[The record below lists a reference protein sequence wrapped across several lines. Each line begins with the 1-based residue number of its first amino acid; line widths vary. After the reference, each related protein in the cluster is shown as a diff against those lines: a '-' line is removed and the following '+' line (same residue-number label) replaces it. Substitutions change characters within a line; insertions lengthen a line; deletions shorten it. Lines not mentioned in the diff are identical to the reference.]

1 MTASCKLSVLA
12 LAGLPLLFACGGDN
26 LTLPSEGAPARIE
39 ILAGNGQEMPVQST
53 LAPLEFQVTDSQKRP
68 VQGVTVDFILQE
80 DAGGASV
87 DPASDVTD
95 SDGKV
100 STTVTLGS
108 RVGPLSGQARVALAE
123 GSTPVEVGFAATATS
138 AGARQ
143 LAPVSGDGQFAPVGT
158 ALRDPLVVKVT
169 DAFGNAIPGVT
180 INWDAQGG
188 GAVSEA
194 STVTGENGQ
203 TSVTRTLG
211 PTAGQQQTLAS
222 APDLAGSPVT
232 FTHTATAGDASS
244 VTPVSGNNQEAPAGS
259 QLPLPLVV
267 RVLDPDGNPIVGA
280 PVSWLVGEGGGT
292 PSAETSNTGS
302 DGQASIQWTLGS
314 VPGRNTLNAV
324 VSGVGTATFTA
335 MGTGTGSPSNLAVTT
350 QPPTSVTVGATLS
363 PAAVVQ
369 VRDAAGNNVAL
380 AGVEITVSISSG
392 RGQLEGTRTVATDE
406 NGQARFGDLRITGA
420 TGSHKLIFAA
430 DGYRSVTSNK
440 IEVEKAS
447 TTIVITGDNPDP
459 SEIGQGVDVTFT
471 VSAPAGTPTGN
482 VEVTVS
488 GGGEKCEA
496 PVAQGG
502 CQIVLTGSGDRTLTA
517 TYKGSDVFES
527 SSASTPHHVNE
538 PQNLPP
544 IAAPDAYSTGFGQV
558 LEVPAPGVLANDS
571 DPEGGSLSA
580 ELVDGPTQ
588 GLVTL
593 NANGSFSY
601 FPGGL
606 TGTVDTFTYDA
617 SDGTTTTRG
626 TVTITVQ

>member
-1 MTASCKLSVLA
+1 VTASCKLSVLA

-459 SEIGQGVDVTFT
+459 SEIGQGVNVTFT

>member
-1 MTASCKLSVLA
+1 
-12 LAGLPLLFACGGDN
+12 
-26 LTLPSEGAPARIE
+26 
-39 ILAGNGQEMPVQST
+39 
-53 LAPLEFQVTDSQKRP
+53 
-68 VQGVTVDFILQE
+68 
-80 DAGGASV
+80 
-87 DPASDVTD
+87 
-95 SDGKV
+95 
-100 STTVTLGS
+100 
-108 RVGPLSGQARVALAE
+108 VAVAE

-459 SEIGQGVDVTFT
+459 SEIGQGVNVTFT

-502 CQIVLTGSGDRTLTA
+502 CHWLGRSYPDCDLQGERRVRVELGEYAASRQRAAEFA
-517 TYKGSDVFES
+517 TD
-527 SSASTPHHVNE
+527 SSAGRLLDGIRTST
-538 PQNLPP
+538 
-544 IAAPDAYSTGFGQV
+544 
-558 LEVPAPGVLANDS
+558 
-571 DPEGGSLSA
+571 
-580 ELVDGPTQ
+580 
-588 GLVTL
+588 
-593 NANGSFSY
+593 
-601 FPGGL
+601 
-606 TGTVDTFTYDA
+606 
-617 SDGTTTTRG
+617 
-626 TVTITVQ
+626 

>member
-1 MTASCKLSVLA
+1 VTASCKLSVLA

>member
-459 SEIGQGVDVTFT
+459 SEIGQGVNVTFT

>member
-1 MTASCKLSVLA
+1 VTASCKLSVLA

-53 LAPLEFQVTDSQKRP
+53 LARLEFQVTDSQKRP

-108 RVGPLSGQARVALAE
+108 RVGPLSGQARVAVAE

-459 SEIGQGVDVTFT
+459 SEIGQGVNVTFT

>member
-1 MTASCKLSVLA
+1 VTASCKLSVLA

-459 SEIGQGVDVTFT
+459 SEIGQGVNVTFT

-606 TGTVDTFTYDA
+606 TGTVDAFTYDA

>member
-1 MTASCKLSVLA
+1 VTASCKLSVLA

-108 RVGPLSGQARVALAE
+108 RVGPLSGQARVAVAE

-232 FTHTATAGDASS
+232 FTHTATAGS

-459 SEIGQGVDVTFT
+459 SEIGQGVNVTFT